1 MNIKRII
8 KESIDEFDWVRDLI
22 PIDLTR
28 GKWIIQNNDPDSW
41 QENLKIQEF
50 LYSIGYKWTA
60 GLTIEDMIDEP
71 IIYYVSEHDPLDD
84 EFGPEEKLFDA
95 YESDNPTIQRVLDS
109 LIEGSGFTLYE
120 WGTIKNLYNV
130 D

>member
-1 MNIKRII
+1 MNIKKII
-8 KESIDEFDWVRDLI
+8 RESIDEFDWVRDSI

-28 GKWIIQNNDPDSW
+28 GKWIIRNNNPDDME
-41 QENLKIQEF
+41 ENLKIQKF

-60 GLTIEDMIDEP
+60 GLTIDDMLDEP
-71 IIYYVSEHDPLDD
+71 IIYYVSDHEPFDD
-84 EFGPEEKLFDA
+84 HFDG
-95 YESDNPTIQRVLDS
+95 YGSDNPTIQRVLDS

-120 WGTIKNLYNV
+120 WGAIKNLYNI